1 MELNRDRVDNID
13 TKPKLVNNI
22 GKTFIIAW
30 KESTQELEE
39 FLQKEGFDWEVI
51 RQEDKQENNHNF
63 ARSYLCMINHSR
75 AWERAIEQNQPTL
88 IVEADFVPVLG
99 FGQLPL
105 PYNPDRQDIGIAWL
119 YTCASQ
125 LYSISKSGYA
135 QGYSTA
141 AVAYII
147 NSNSAKYLLEM
158 IAEIKTNLP
167 PDRYCTWDSNID
179 KFLRAKNL
187 KNYIPF
193 RNYGEHGGIPNPE
206 HRRQGLSTTHRADVL
221 YGKLAFCPLY
231 ASGKLGKYL
240 TYLSVRLYGRLKG
253 MARLITGKFLRCRV
267 IKGSSVPCW
276 LISFSLR
283 RHLSIHL

>member
-1 MELNRDRVDNID
+1 MELNRDRIDNFN
-13 TKPKLVNNI
+13 TKSNLVNHI

-39 FLQKEGFDWEVI
+39 YLHKQGFDCEVI
-51 RQEDKQENNHNF
+51 RQEDKQENKNF
-63 ARSYLCMINHSR
+63 SRSYLCMINHSR
-75 AWERAIEQNQPTL
+75 AWQRAIEQNQPTL

-105 PYNPDRQDIGIAWL
+105 PYNPHHQDIGIAWL

-158 IAEIKTNLP
+158 TAQIKNNVSP
-167 PDRYCTWDSNID
+167 NNYCTWDSDID
-179 KFLRAKNL
+179 KFLRAKKL
-187 KNYIPF
+187 KNYLPF
-193 RNYGEHGGIPNPE
+193 RNYGEHGGLPNPE
-206 HRRQGLSTTHRADVL
+206 HHRQGLSKTHRADVL

-231 ASGKLGKYL
+231 ASGKFGKYL

-253 MARLITGKFLRCRV
+253 IARLLTGKFLRWRV
-267 IKGSSVPCW
+267 IKGSSVPFW
-276 LISFSLR
+276 LISFSVR
-283 RHLSIHL
+283 RHLSMHL

>member
-1 MELNRDRVDNID
+1 MELQGDRTDNIK
-13 TKPKLVNNI
+13 TKPILVNNI
-22 GKTFIIAW
+22 GKIFIIAW

-39 FLQKEGFDWEVI
+39 YLQKEGFTCEVI
-51 RQEDKQENNHNF
+51 RQENKQENYNF
-63 ARSYLCMINHSR
+63 SRSYLCMINHSR

-88 IVEADFVPVLG
+88 IIEADFVPVLG

-105 PYNPDRQDIGIAWL
+105 PYNPDRQDTGIAWL

-158 IAEIKTNLP
+158 IAEIKANITL
-167 PDRYCTWDSNID
+167 DRYCTWDSDID
-179 KFLRAKNL
+179 KFLRGKNL

-206 HRRQGLSTTHRADVL
+206 HHRQGLSKTHRADVL

-231 ASGKLGKYL
+231 ASGKFGKYL
-240 TYLSVRLYGRLKG
+240 TYLSIRFYGRVKG
-253 MARLITGKFLRCRV
+253 IARLLAGKFLRWRV
-267 IKGSSVPCW
+267 IKGSSVPFW